1 MLLISMACGLPSY
14 LIGWSSIK
22 RFPQHY
28 HLLGVTCWNWNLT
41 IHLYP
46 EKVLA
51 YMQVAE
57 YMYSV
62 TGGVA
67 RWVGKVY
74 IFKHVARDHL
84 HIIVIYPTVGKTN

>member
-1 MLLISMACGLPSY
+1 
-14 LIGWSSIK
+14 
-22 RFPQHY
+22 
-28 HLLGVTCWNWNLT
+28 
-41 IHLYP
+41 
-46 EKVLA
+46 
-51 YMQVAE
+51 MQVAE

-84 HIIVIYPTVGKTN
+84 HIIVIYLTMDKTN